1 MRTRRSERAFCVPYL
16 TCDPSGET
24 PRSRQL
30 LVDEEL
36 GRRNTLPPVSA
47 VRAPAAGFRGLPT
60 GTRGTF
66 LLAETGRD
74 PYKTQ
79 LGELIQGGTRALP
92 VPPG

>member
-1 MRTRRSERAFCVPYL
+1 MT
-16 TCDPSGET
+16 
-24 PRSRQL
+24 
-30 LVDEEL
+30 DEEL
-36 GRRNTLPPVSA
+36 GRRNTLPPSQPSEPQPRESGGSR
-47 VRAPAAGFRGLPT
+47 RA
-60 GTRGTF
+60 RGTF